1 MYRPTS
7 FAVLP
12 LVLVSLLAA
21 GCDDDAPP
29 TGPTETPTAI
39 TESFSGTVTVN
50 GAVTNPFTIT
60 RAGEVS
66 ARIVSLSV
74 TDAVIGLSLGTWN
87 GQVCQIIL
95 ANDNAS
101 TTISSVTGNASA
113 GSFCVRLYDVG
124 KLTGPVDFEVS
135 VTHF

>member
-12 LVLVSLLAA
+12 LVLAGLLAA
-21 GCDDDAPP
+21 GCDDPAPV
-29 TGPTETPTAI
+29 TGPTETTATI
-39 TESFSGTVTVN
+39 TETFSGTVTVN
-50 GAVTNPFTIT
+50 GAVTNPFSVT
-60 RAGEVS
+60 RAGELS
-66 ARIVSLSV
+66 ARLVSLSV
-74 TDAVIGLSLGTWN
+74 ADATIGLSLGTWN

-101 TTISSVTGNASA
+101 MAISSVTGTASA
-113 GSFCVRLYDVG
+113 GAFCVRLYDVG
-124 KLTGPVDFEVS
+124 KLTGPVDFEVT